1 MISHQHVQQI
11 AEFPSHFGPGNVS
24 RVLRECVQALVDAA
38 LEKRQIFGLLRQGEG
53 KVYISSKSSK
63 FIRVY
68 RVSKSFIFAV
78 NAESQSKSVRL
89 PVVETATDFWSFI
102 EVLFEELRC
111 CENLFSRRAAR
122 PGSICSKCTKDKTV
136 SGIKPKLCN
145 KIKVLTKIVF
155 QQKK

>member
-1 MISHQHVQQI
+1 M
-11 AEFPSHFGPGNVS
+11 S

-53 KVYISSKSSK
+53 KVYISSKCSK

-68 RVSKSFIFAV
+68 VYRVSKIFIFAV

-136 SGIKPKLCN
+136 SGI
-145 KIKVLTKIVF
+145 
-155 QQKK
+155 